1 MGSKKAI
8 SLSNKCSPSNSDGSE
23 AHPVHPGVGAP
34 DRGLA
39 LASTDPVRL
48 GSRVHQ
54 VCHVTLPGA
63 EEEACLVVRVADI
76 RLVMGEM
83 TTSLVIVT
91 SLDTALEAGDGDQ
104 EVDGPAPAPPG
115 PLGSCRGGER
125 SYSGQKDG
133 KKEKTFQNLRHLDFV
148 ATLLQLSDPEGF
160 TFI

>member
-1 MGSKKAI
+1 M
-8 SLSNKCSPSNSDGSE
+8 
-23 AHPVHPGVGAP
+23 VG
-34 DRGLA
+34 
-39 LASTDPVRL
+39 
-48 GSRVHQ
+48 
-54 VCHVTLPGA
+54 
-63 EEEACLVVRVADI
+63 VADI

-91 SLDTALEAGDGDQ
+91 RLGAALETWDGDKV
-104 EVDGPAPAPPG
+104 VDGPAPAPPS